1 MPFYNRDKGGC
12 KLKLWRPKNVLSGYI
27 GRVAGVIG
35 AAIALTVWLA
45 MPASAAIGNL
55 GPGSSGPQVQI
66 WQQDLNFFIGMQN
79 TCHPTLSVDGQYG
92 TATTNATKCFQ
103 SLRGDSVDGIEGPM
117 TRSSMC
123 GYLDPRSPALY
134 QETCS

>member
-1 MPFYNRDKGGC
+1 M
-12 KLKLWRPKNVLSGYI
+12 KLWSRKSVLSGSI
-27 GRVAGVIG
+27 GRVAAVMGG
-35 AAIALTVWLA
+35 AVALTVWMA
-45 MPASAAIGNL
+45 VPASAAIGNL
-55 GPGSSGPQVQI
+55 GPGSSGPQVKI

-79 TCHPTLSVDGQYG
+79 TCHPTLTVDGQYG

-134 QETCS
+134 QETCP

>member
-1 MPFYNRDKGGC
+1 M
-12 KLKLWRPKNVLSGYI
+12 KLWRRKNFLSGYI
-27 GRVAGVIG
+27 GRVAGIMG

-45 MPASAAIGNL
+45 VPASAAIGNL

>member
-1 MPFYNRDKGGC
+1 M
-12 KLKLWRPKNVLSGYI
+12 KLWSRKSVLSGSI
-27 GRVAGVIG
+27 GRVAAVMGG
-35 AAIALTVWLA
+35 AVALTVWMA
-45 MPASAAIGNL
+45 VPASAAIGNL
-55 GPGSSGPQVQI
+55 GPGSSGAQVKI

-79 TCHPTLSVDGQYG
+79 TCHPTLTVDGQYG

-123 GYLDPRSPALY
+123 GYLKVRSP
-134 QETCS
+134 

>member
-1 MPFYNRDKGGC
+1 M
-12 KLKLWRPKNVLSGYI
+12 KLRFRKNVLSGSV
-27 GRVAGVIG
+27 GRVAAVMGG
-35 AAIALTVWLA
+35 AVALTVWMA
-45 MPASAAIGNL
+45 VPASAAIGNL
-55 GPGSSGPQVQI
+55 GPGSSGAQVKI

-79 TCHPTLSVDGQYG
+79 TCHPTLTVDGQYG

-134 QETCS
+134 QETCE

>member
-1 MPFYNRDKGGC
+1 M
-12 KLKLWRPKNVLSGYI
+12 KLWSRKSVLSGSI
-27 GRVAGVIG
+27 GRVAAVMGG
-35 AAIALTVWLA
+35 AVALTVWMA
-45 MPASAAIGNL
+45 VPASAAIGNL
-55 GPGSSGPQVQI
+55 GPGSSGAQVKI

-79 TCHPTLSVDGQYG
+79 TCHPTLTVDGQYG

>member
-1 MPFYNRDKGGC
+1 MQF
-12 KLKLWRPKNVLSGYI
+12 WRRKNVLPRYI
-27 GRVAGVIG
+27 GGVAGVMGG
-35 AAIALTVWLA
+35 ALALTVWLA
-45 MPASAAIGNL
+45 LPASAAIGNL
-55 GPGSSGPQVQI
+55 GPGSSGSQVKI
-66 WQQDLNFFIGMQN
+66 WQQDLNFFIGTEN
-79 TCHPTLSVDGQYG
+79 TCHPTLTVDGQYG